1 MLAGFCG
8 IRNLGH
14 AKSFLILRQTSL
26 ISCEMPSGL
35 TALAALVRFLLQPF
49 YLHKRV
55 ITHADTSCKKVQAI
69 RYITLRS
76 TLAFY
81 HVRKHLIMSLVS
93 NRGQHLNTTIKL
105 TVIFY
110 WFTYF
115 YQSLF
120 QKHIEC
126 FINTYS

>member
-35 TALAALVRFLLQPF
+35 TALASLGRFLLQPF
-49 YLHKRV
+49 YLHKGV

-69 RYITLRS
+69 RDITLRS

-81 HVRKHLIMSLVS
+81 PVRKHLIMSLVS
-93 NRGQHLNTTIKL
+93 NGGQHINTTIKL

-115 YQSLF
+115 YHSLF
-120 QKHIEC
+120 QKNIKC